1 MRIVAFFTSLCALSA
16 SVCAF
21 QGAPQSPTS
30 PHASTSLATT
40 TQPAIVL
47 GTSSGIADMT
57 RGGSAYAYCPATA
70 NSQGSIAFVGY
81 VGSLDLQQGT
91 FALFCTGVPIHA
103 ETFGM
108 FTYGP
113 NQARVPF
120 GNGYLCVDPVSRMP
134 VVRLT
139 TYTVFL
145 TLQST
150 PREFAPFVPGSSWNF
165 QFWYRDAAG
174 GGAGFNLSRAL
185 HIDFA
190 P

>member
-1 MRIVAFFTSLCALSA
+1 MRIVVHFISLCALSVSA
-16 SVCAF
+16 YAL
-21 QGAPQSPTS
+21 QGAPQSPTYR
-30 PHASTSLATT
+30 HASTSLATT

-47 GTSSGIADMT
+47 GTSSGNADIT

-81 VGSLDLQQGT
+81 AGSLDLQQGT
-91 FALFCTGVPIHA
+91 FALFCTGATINP
-103 ETFGM
+103 ESFGM

-145 TLQST
+145 TIQSM
-150 PREFAPFVPGSSWNF
+150 PREFVAFVPGSSWNF
-165 QFWYRDAAG
+165 QFWYRDAAA

-185 HIDFA
+185 HVDFA